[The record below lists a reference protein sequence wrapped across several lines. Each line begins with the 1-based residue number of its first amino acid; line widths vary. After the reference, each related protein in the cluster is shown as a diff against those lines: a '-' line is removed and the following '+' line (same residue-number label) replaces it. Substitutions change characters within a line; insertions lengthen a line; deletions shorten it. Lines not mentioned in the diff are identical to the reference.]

1 MAAGLFGCG
10 DPAGQS
16 CPPGYG
22 RPMLLFELFFGK
34 AIRGRADLTEPEW
47 IQFLDDTV
55 AVNLPRGF
63 TLFDAAGGWM
73 DPVTH
78 RTTREATKVLLAAL
92 PDTPAS
98 LEAVNRV
105 RSAYQVRFRQ
115 QLVGMTVEHAC
126 DSF

>member
-1 MAAGLFGCG
+1 
-10 DPAGQS
+10 
-16 CPPGYG
+16 
-22 RPMLLFELFFGK
+22 MLVFELFLGK

-55 AVNLPRGF
+55 TVNLPEGF

-126 DSF
+126 GSF